1 MTRLTFHNMKNEGFY
16 DRLQCPHS
24 PCFSDSAMTLS
35 HGPLGQSVAYASQYD
50 PSLLFPIAR
59 SHNRAALNLT
69 AGNLPFTGVDL
80 WNAYE

>member
-1 MTRLTFHNMKNEGFY
+1 
-16 DRLQCPHS
+16 
-24 PCFSDSAMTLS
+24 MTLS

-59 SHNRAALNLT
+59 SHNRAALNLN

-80 WNAYE
+80 WNAYELSWLDAKGCLLYTSPSPRD